1 MKQVIIIHGGSS
13 FATPARYR
21 EHLQNLTLDY
31 DRLKKKDRWSNWI
44 ADQLSEADVL
54 LPSFPNSASAQ
65 YEEWKIYFEKIIPFF
80 TDDVTLIGHSLGAMF
95 LAKYLHE
102 SPLKNPVRKL
112 ILVAPGYDDDSL
124 EDLGSFDVV
133 SAADLEASANE
144 IHLFHS
150 TDDPVVP
157 FTELAKFQ
165 TDLPHATSHIFED
178 RGHFTTATFPELL
191 SIIKQK

>member
-13 FATPARYR
+13 FATPARYC

-54 LPSFPNSASAQ
+54 LPSFPNSANAQ
-65 YEEWKIYFEKIIPFF
+65 YDEWKIYFEKIIPFF

-95 LAKYLHE
+95 LAKYLYE

-133 SAADLEASANE
+133 SAAGLEASANE